1 MTTKEAIM
9 GRAGAA
15 HKRFILLGLILAGT
29 AWAWQD
35 AIHLT
40 LEEKEHF
47 LKTAKIIRLKRLSEG
62 ITGSMRATLTDG
74 KLTHDAHVQT
84 IDEYKPV
91 FTSALG
97 TEIHFKDTY
106 KGNIAAYR
114 LAKLLGIAH
123 MVPPS
128 VYRKVQGNSAA
139 VTWWVD
145 NVLMTEKQRY
155 FKKITPPDSDR
166 WNKQIYIV
174 RVFDN
179 LIYNTDRNLG
189 NLLITAD
196 WRIKMIDHTRA
207 FRLYRKIKSPRDL
220 VKCDRRLLE
229 AMRRLDEE
237 TLMRELP
244 PYLTKAEIR
253 ALLARRNLIVE
264 YFEKKIAEEGEDAV
278 LYDYLSTL
286 DAEGRPVKKA
296 SETSPAGA
304 ASQ

>member
-1 MTTKEAIM
+1 M
-9 GRAGAA
+9 GRAGVAWR
-15 HKRFILLGLILAGT
+15 RFILLGLILAGC
-29 AWAWQD
+29 AWTWRD
-35 AIHLT
+35 ALHLT

-74 KLTHDAHVQT
+74 KITHDAHVQT

-91 FTSALG
+91 FTSTLG
-97 TEIHFKDTY
+97 TEINFKDTY

-155 FKKITPPDSDR
+155 FKKITPPDSDV

-189 NLLITAD
+189 NLLITND

-220 VKCDRRLLE
+220 VKCDRKLFE
-229 AMRRLDEE
+229 ALKRLDEA
-237 TLMRELP
+237 TLMQELR
-244 PYLTKAEIR
+244 PYLTKPEIR
-253 ALLARRNLIVE
+253 ALLARRDLIVE
-264 YFEKKIAEEGEDAV
+264 YFEKLIAEKGEDTV

-286 DAEGRPVKKA
+286 DAGGKPVQSPA
-296 SETSPAGA
+296 ETSHAGP

>member
-1 MTTKEAIM
+1 M
-9 GRAGAA
+9 GRAEAVSRRTVLA
-15 HKRFILLGLILAGT
+15 GLVLAGT
-29 AWAWQD
+29 LWSWQD
-35 AIHLT
+35 PARLS
-40 LEEKEHF
+40 LEEKEQF
-47 LKTAKIIRLKRLSEG
+47 LRTAKIIRLKRLSEG

-74 KLTHDAHVQT
+74 KITHDAHVQT

-128 VYRKVQGNSAA
+128 VYRKVKGDSAA

-145 NVLMTEKQRY
+145 NVLMTEKERY

-174 RVFDN
+174 RVFDQ

-189 NLLITAD
+189 NLLITTD

-207 FRLYRKIKSPRDL
+207 FRLYRKIKNPRDL
-220 VKCDRRLLE
+220 VKCDRKLFE
-229 AMRRLDEE
+229 AMKRLDEA
-237 TLMRELP
+237 TLTRELKD
-244 PYLTKAEIR
+244 YLTKAEIR
-253 ALLARRNLIVE
+253 AMLARRDLIVE
-264 YFEKKIAEEGEDAV
+264 YFEKLAAEKGENAV
-278 LYDYLSTL
+278 FYDYLSTL
-286 DAEGRPVKKA
+286 DAEGRPIRPAV
-296 SETSPAGA
+296 ETSKAGS

>member
-1 MTTKEAIM
+1 M
-9 GRAGAA
+9 GRAGVAGR
-15 HKRFILLGLILAGT
+15 RFLLVGLILAGS

-35 AIHLT
+35 ALHLT

-47 LKTAKIIRLKRLSEG
+47 LRTAKIIRLKRLSEG

-91 FTSALG
+91 FTSMLG
-97 TEIHFKDTY
+97 TEINFKDTY

-155 FKKITPPDSDR
+155 FKKITPPDPDK

-174 RVFDN
+174 RVFDQ

-189 NLLITAD
+189 NLLITTD

-207 FRLYRKIKSPRDL
+207 FRLYRKVKNPKDL
-220 VKCDRRLLE
+220 VKCDRKLLE
-229 AMRRLDEE
+229 ALKRLDEA
-237 TLMRELP
+237 TLRRELE
-244 PYLTKAEIR
+244 PYLNKLEIR
-253 ALLARRNLIVE
+253 ALLARRDFIVE
-264 YFEKKIAEEGEDAV
+264 FFEEKIAKEGEEAV

-286 DAEGRPVKKA
+286 DAEGRAVEA
-296 SETSPAGA
+296 DAETSRAGA